1 MGSTYR
7 FIADPSQQSE
17 VVDWFRVQP
26 TPPIEVQAER
36 SLILY
41 FKEFGPLTHNSNGTI
56 NSQASP
62 VVTVFLPR
70 VRRGVLWT
78 VGEVHF
84 LATPLRQQ
92 YPALH
97 KISSAFSK
105 WLTKQECVF
114 SNKSPNNQFSYY
126 LEGSIRN
133 YDTPVFAFESGLR
146 ALESENYFVANG
158 DNEARLEQIC
168 KFLLLRGVI
177 CSDH

>member
-17 VVDWFRVQP
+17 VVDWFRARS
-26 TPPIEVQAER
+26 TPPIEVQTER

-41 FKEFGPLTHNSNGTI
+41 FKDIGPLTYHSNGAI
-56 NSQASP
+56 NPKTSP

-70 VRRGVLWT
+70 VRRGALWT

-92 YPALH
+92 YPALY
-97 KISSAFSK
+97 KISSAFLK
-105 WLTKQECVF
+105 WLANQECVF
-114 SNKSPNNQFSYY
+114 SNKDTNNKFAYY
-126 LEGSIRN
+126 LEGSIKN

-146 ALESENYFVANG
+146 ALESENYFVADD
-158 DNEARLEQIC
+158 DNDAKLEQIC
-168 KFLLLRGVI
+168 KSLLLRGVKCHDI
-177 CSDH
+177 